1 MSLEQDMINIL
12 QNQKT
17 RQISFSFTSSVG
29 GTVTVNYSTF
39 QRIIQGLQNNR
50 FEVTDQGAPPGGAAY
65 NPNSSIAGRSG
76 RFKLNP
82 TGGVQ
87 AAFES
92 LVVHES
98 VHASF
103 DLTRSTLP
111 WVDNEAAAHI
121 AQGYYYYLSNVSP
134 NIITFEPVRIARQ
147 LAEYIADSGFMH
159 GQNLQELRNSL
170 LAAQPYQRYIHG
182 TSTGNG

>member
-1 MSLEQDMINIL
+1 MPLEQDMINIL

-39 QRIIQGLQNNR
+39 QRIIQGLQNSR
-50 FEVTDQGAPPGGAAY
+50 FEVTDQGTPPGGAAY
-65 NPNSSIAGRSG
+65 NPNPTKSG
-76 RFKLNP
+76 KSGKFKINP
-82 TGGVQ
+82 NGGIQV
-87 AAFES
+87 AFES

-111 WVDNEAAAHI
+111 WVDNEAAAHL

-182 TSTGNG
+182 TSVGSG